1 MAHSAQPADGADGRA
16 TEPSARKDSGIEK
29 TIAILSAAL
38 DDDPLNTGLHAAL
51 ADSLRDAGN
60 ETGYLAHR
68 IAVETSNAIIAS
80 ATAAGASADA
90 IADMRSALPLY
101 NLATS
106 YYMRG
111 DHAAALHWFEH
122 TLAIEPDLAIAHQNL
137 AAVLDALDRPQDAQ
151 QHRTRAYT
159 LQRVFVE
166 AADRAPRRVLILCAG
181 RTSGN
186 VPFDTLLPVQTSHR
200 IKYAIDCANEVEDFQ
215 LPRYDLVFN
224 AIGEPD
230 VAQPLEKRLE
240 SFARRCGRPLLN
252 RPAAVMR
259 TQRHV
264 LPELL
269 ADIDDVLTAPCMRID
284 RPPVSRDELA
294 AQIDQG
300 RVGFPLLLRPLAKH
314 GGEGVSLH
322 RSIDTLWPEVE
333 ALNAPCYLTMF
344 RNYRSADGH
353 FRKYRSIF
361 IDRKPFPYHLA
372 IGSEW
377 MVHYFSAEMTSHAWK
392 LEEERRF
399 LEDPRT
405 ALGERAMRA
414 LEAIGEKLDLDYAG
428 VDYTLLD
435 DGRVLVFEAN
445 ATMLV
450 HRETSDGMLAHKN
463 AFVERIVE
471 AFEHMQAARMRK
483 K

>member
-1 MAHSAQPADGADGRA
+1 MAHSAQPAAGVDERNAEA
-16 TEPSARKDSGIEK
+16 SARGHSDIEK
-29 TIAILSAAL
+29 TIAILFAAL

-51 ADSLRDAGN
+51 ADSLREAGN

-68 IAVETSNAIIAS
+68 IAVETSNAIIAA
-80 ATAAGASADA
+80 ATASGASADA

-111 DHAAALHWFEH
+111 DHTAALHWFEH

-137 AAVLDALDRPQDAQ
+137 AAVLDALDRPDDAQ
-151 QHRTRAYT
+151 HHRTRAYT
-159 LQRVFVE
+159 LQRVYVE

-186 VPFDTLLPVQTSHR
+186 VPFDTLLPVQTSYR

-230 VAQPLEKRLE
+230 VAQPLLSRLE
-240 SFARRCGRPLLN
+240 TFARRCGRPLLN
-252 RPAAVMR
+252 RPAAVMQTR
-259 TQRHV
+259 RDV

-269 ADIDDVLTAPCMRID
+269 VDLDDVLSAPCMRID

-294 AQIDQG
+294 LQIDRG

-322 RSIDTLWPEVE
+322 RSIDTLWPDVQ

-353 FRKYRSIF
+353 FRKYRSIL
-361 IDRKPFPYHLA
+361 IDRKPYPYHLA
-372 IGSEW
+372 IGPEW
-377 MVHYFSAEMTSHAWK
+377 MVHYFSAGMTSQTWK

-399 LEDPRT
+399 LEDPHGS
-405 ALGERAMRA
+405 LGERAMHA
-414 LEAIGEKLDLDYAG
+414 LEAIGAKLDLDYAG
-428 VDYTLLD
+428 IDYTLLD

-450 HRETSDGMLAHKN
+450 HREVAGGMLAHKN
-463 AFVERIVE
+463 VFVERIVE
-471 AFEHMQAARMRK
+471 AFEQMQAARTRT
-483 K
+483 

>member
-1 MAHSAQPADGADGRA
+1 MAHSAQPAAGVDERNAEA
-16 TEPSARKDSGIEK
+16 SARGHSDIEK
-29 TIAILSAAL
+29 TIAILFAAL

-51 ADSLRDAGN
+51 ADSLREAGN

-68 IAVETSNAIIAS
+68 IAVETSNAIIAA
-80 ATAAGASADA
+80 ATASGASADA

-111 DHAAALHWFEH
+111 DHTAALHWFEH

-137 AAVLDALDRPQDAQ
+137 AAVLDALDRPDDAQ
-151 QHRTRAYT
+151 HHRTRAYT
-159 LQRVFVE
+159 LQRVYVE

-230 VAQPLEKRLE
+230 VAQPLLSRLE
-240 SFARRCGRPLLN
+240 TFARRCGRPLLN
-252 RPAAVMR
+252 RPAAVMQTR
-259 TQRHV
+259 RDV

-269 ADIDDVLTAPCMRID
+269 ADLDDVLSAPCMRID

-294 AQIDQG
+294 LQIDRG

-322 RSIDTLWPEVE
+322 RSIDTLWPDVQ

-353 FRKYRSIF
+353 FRKYRSIL
-361 IDRKPFPYHLA
+361 IDRKPYPYHLA
-372 IGSEW
+372 IGPEW
-377 MVHYFSAEMTSHAWK
+377 MVHYFSAGMTSQTWK

-399 LEDPRT
+399 LEDPHGS
-405 ALGERAMRA
+405 LGERAMHA
-414 LEAIGEKLDLDYAG
+414 LEAIGAKLDLDYAG
-428 VDYTLLD
+428 IDYTLLD

-450 HRETSDGMLAHKN
+450 HREVAGGMLAHKN
-463 AFVERIVE
+463 VFVERIVE
-471 AFEHMQAARMRK
+471 AFEQMQAARTRT
-483 K
+483 

>member
-1 MAHSAQPADGADGRA
+1 MAHSAQPAAGVDERNAEA
-16 TEPSARKDSGIEK
+16 SARGHSDIEK
-29 TIAILSAAL
+29 TIAILFAAL

-51 ADSLRDAGN
+51 ADSLREAGN

-68 IAVETSNAIIAS
+68 IAVETSNAIIAA
-80 ATAAGASADA
+80 ATASGASADA

-111 DHAAALHWFEH
+111 DHTAALHWFEH

-137 AAVLDALDRPQDAQ
+137 AAVLDALDRPDDAQ
-151 QHRTRAYT
+151 HHRTRAYT
-159 LQRVFVE
+159 LQRVYVE

-186 VPFDTLLPVQTSHR
+186 VPFDTLLPVQTSYR

-230 VAQPLEKRLE
+230 VAQPLLSRLE
-240 SFARRCGRPLLN
+240 TFARRCGRPLLN
-252 RPAAVMR
+252 RPAAVMQTR
-259 TQRHV
+259 RDV

-269 ADIDDVLTAPCMRID
+269 ADLDDVLSAPCMRID

-294 AQIDQG
+294 LQIDRS

-322 RSIDTLWPEVE
+322 RSIDTLWPDVQ

-353 FRKYRSIF
+353 FRKYRSIL
-361 IDRKPFPYHLA
+361 IDRKPYPYHLA
-372 IGSEW
+372 IGPEW
-377 MVHYFSAEMTSHAWK
+377 MVHYFSAGMTSQTWK

-399 LEDPRT
+399 LEDPHGS
-405 ALGERAMRA
+405 LGERAMHA
-414 LEAIGEKLDLDYAG
+414 LEAIGAKLDLDYAG
-428 VDYTLLD
+428 IDYTLLD

-450 HRETSDGMLAHKN
+450 HREVAGGMLAHKN
-463 AFVERIVE
+463 VFVERIVE
-471 AFEHMQAARMRK
+471 AFEQMQAARTRT
-483 K
+483 

>member
-1 MAHSAQPADGADGRA
+1 MAHSAQPAAGVDERNAEA
-16 TEPSARKDSGIEK
+16 SARRHSDIEK
-29 TIAILSAAL
+29 TIAILFAAL

-51 ADSLRDAGN
+51 ADSLREAGN

-68 IAVETSNAIIAS
+68 IAVETSNAIIAA
-80 ATAAGASADA
+80 ATASGASADA

-111 DHAAALHWFEH
+111 DHTAALHWFEH

-137 AAVLDALDRPQDAQ
+137 AAVLDALDRPDDAQ
-151 QHRTRAYT
+151 HHRTRAYT
-159 LQRVFVE
+159 LQRVYVE

-230 VAQPLEKRLE
+230 VAQPLLSRLE
-240 SFARRCGRPLLN
+240 TFARRCGRPLLN
-252 RPAAVMR
+252 RPAAVMQTR
-259 TQRHV
+259 RDV

-269 ADIDDVLTAPCMRID
+269 ADLDDVLSAPCMRID

-294 AQIDQG
+294 LQIDRG

-322 RSIDTLWPEVE
+322 RSIDTLWPDVQG
-333 ALNAPCYLTMF
+333 LNAPCYLTMF

-353 FRKYRSIF
+353 FRKYRSIL
-361 IDRKPFPYHLA
+361 IDRKPYPYHLA
-372 IGSEW
+372 IGPEW
-377 MVHYFSAEMTSHAWK
+377 MVHYFSAGMTSQTWK

-399 LEDPRT
+399 LEDPHGS
-405 ALGERAMRA
+405 LGERAMHA
-414 LEAIGEKLDLDYAG
+414 LEAIGAKLDLDYAG
-428 VDYTLLD
+428 IDYTLLD

-450 HRETSDGMLAHKN
+450 HREVAGGMLAHKN
-463 AFVERIVE
+463 VFVERIVE
-471 AFEHMQAARMRK
+471 AFEQMQAARTRT
-483 K
+483 

>member
-1 MAHSAQPADGADGRA
+1 MAHSAQPAAGVDERNAEA
-16 TEPSARKDSGIEK
+16 SARGHSDIEK
-29 TIAILSAAL
+29 TIAILFAAL

-51 ADSLRDAGN
+51 ADSLREAGN

-68 IAVETSNAIIAS
+68 IAVETSNAIIAA
-80 ATAAGASADA
+80 ATASGASADA

-111 DHAAALHWFEH
+111 DHTAALHWFEH

-137 AAVLDALDRPQDAQ
+137 AAVLDALDRPDDAQ
-151 QHRTRAYT
+151 HHRTRAYT
-159 LQRVFVE
+159 LQRVYVE

-186 VPFDTLLPVQTSHR
+186 VPFDTLLPVQTSYR

-230 VAQPLEKRLE
+230 VAQPLLSRLE
-240 SFARRCGRPLLN
+240 TFARRCGRPLLN
-252 RPAAVMR
+252 RPAAVMQTR
-259 TQRHV
+259 RDV

-269 ADIDDVLTAPCMRID
+269 ADLDDVLSAPCMRID

-294 AQIDQG
+294 LQIDRG

-322 RSIDTLWPEVE
+322 RSIDTLWPDVQ

-353 FRKYRSIF
+353 FRKYRSIL
-361 IDRKPFPYHLA
+361 IDRKPYPYHLA
-372 IGSEW
+372 IGPEW
-377 MVHYFSAEMTSHAWK
+377 MVHYFSAGMTSQTWK

-399 LEDPRT
+399 LEDPHGS
-405 ALGERAMRA
+405 LGERAMHA
-414 LEAIGEKLDLDYAG
+414 LEAIGAKLDLDYAG
-428 VDYTLLD
+428 IDYTLLD

-450 HRETSDGMLAHKN
+450 HREVAGGMLAHKN
-463 AFVERIVE
+463 VFVERIVE
-471 AFEHMQAARMRK
+471 AFEQMQAARTRT
-483 K
+483 

>member
-1 MAHSAQPADGADGRA
+1 MAHSAQPAAGVDERNAEA
-16 TEPSARKDSGIEK
+16 SARRHSDVEK
-29 TIAILSAAL
+29 TIAILFAAL
-38 DDDPLNTGLHAAL
+38 ADDPLNTGLHAAL
-51 ADSLRDAGN
+51 ADSLREAGN

-68 IAVETSNAIIAS
+68 IAVETSNAIIAA
-80 ATAAGASADA
+80 ATASGASADA

-111 DHAAALHWFEH
+111 DHTAALHWFEH
-122 TLAIEPDLAIAHQNL
+122 TLAVEPDLAIAHQNL
-137 AAVLDALDRPQDAQ
+137 AAVLDALDRPEDAQ
-151 QHRTRAYT
+151 HHRTRAYT
-159 LQRVFVE
+159 LQRVYVE

-230 VAQPLEKRLE
+230 VAQPLLSRLE
-240 SFARRCGRPLLN
+240 TFARRCGRPLLN
-252 RPAAVMR
+252 HPAAVMQTR
-259 TQRHV
+259 RDV

-269 ADIDDVLTAPCMRID
+269 ADLDDVLTAPCMRID

-294 AQIDQG
+294 LRIDQG
-300 RVGFPLLLRPLAKH
+300 PVGFPLLLRPLAKH

-322 RSIDTLWPEVE
+322 RSIDTLWPEVQ

-353 FRKYRSIF
+353 FRKYRSILV
-361 IDRKPFPYHLA
+361 DRKPYPYHLA
-372 IGSEW
+372 IGPEW
-377 MVHYFSAEMTSHAWK
+377 MVHYFSAGMTSQTWK

-399 LEDPRT
+399 LENPHA

-414 LEAIGEKLDLDYAG
+414 LEAIGAKLDLEYAG
-428 VDYTLLD
+428 IDYTLLD

-450 HRETSDGMLAHKN
+450 HREVSGGMLAHKN
-463 AFVERIVE
+463 VFVERIVE
-471 AFEHMQAARMRK
+471 AFEQMQAARTGA
-483 K
+483 

>member
-1 MAHSAQPADGADGRA
+1 MAHSAQPADDGDGRA
-16 TEPSARKDSGIEK
+16 TGPSARKDSDIEK

-111 DHAAALHWFEH
+111 DHTAALHWFEH
-122 TLAIEPDLAIAHQNL
+122 TLAVEPDLAIAHQNL
-137 AAVLDALDRPQDAQ
+137 AAVLDALNRPETAQ

-159 LQRVFVE
+159 LQRVYVE
-166 AADRAPRRVLILCAG
+166 AAERAPRRVLILCAG

-230 VAQPLEKRLE
+230 VAQPLLKRLE
-240 SFARRCGRPLLN
+240 SFTRRCGRPLLN
-252 RPAAVMR
+252 RPAAVMQ

-322 RSIDTLWPEVE
+322 RSIDTLWTEVE

-377 MVHYFSAEMTSHAWK
+377 MVHYFSAEMTSQAWK

-399 LEDPRT
+399 LEDPRA

-428 VDYTLLD
+428 VDYTLLN

-450 HRETSDGMLAHKN
+450 HREASGGMLAHKN
-463 AFVERIVE
+463 AFVEPIVE
-471 AFEHMQAARMRK
+471 AFEQMQAARMGRK
-483 K
+483 